1 MLCLISLFLILSSL
15 IVSNVSSE
23 DAVNTVVSAFF
34 SIEMISGTE
43 LNISVELD
51 VEKII
56 LTGRTV
62 VYDSDDIKSLANEN
76 SLILGAIENELSILT
91 SQTLAESFENAE
103 IYAENVLPTYENHKF
118 YDNFVVNLTAT
129 FFELNNS
136 VSSYELVN
144 GILDMGAN
152 VTYNIDLYAKHG
164 WNNTYEFILSEK
176 MSLISANTP
185 NVDNDNTYI
194 TWFLHN
200 YGGGEGTKGVS
211 LKIHGKNPTT
221 SKLKEENV
229 FLEFKIDSLE
239 PKSTELQITTNLYQ
253 LYIKEYGVVPSFIEN
268 LNYLPADGV
277 RLFAKNQL
285 FSWDDFKEK
294 TLDGIKNIIVE
305 NIETSVFNQSLDL
318 IFEWDK
324 QTTTECANSYDLN
337 KMDNEPP
344 IKSILTDGGVNIK
357 IFDISSQAV
366 FGLINSCALVNIT
379 DGSINFGEKID
390 NIGYEYNISLHM
402 PEGVKINSQ
411 NPYIWNDSV
420 AFSGEA
426 VSDNPPEYTEEE
438 IHTIIEIEI
447 ENTDLNL
454 LSFFTGEPELNFGLK
469 MTQNKNYNITRLPNM
484 FSIPDKINIDFL
496 NSDAL
501 RVCLQ
506 EEVFEKENIDSF
518 LMEDKTVFEAIT
530 KKIMKN
536 IEVKGNINREAFD
549 ESLEWDEN
557 ISKMDSASPVKTVSY
572 SYTSQPVKFD
582 MKIVPPGIS
591 IPSQTYNFS
600 GIKNQTVTYRMFF
613 QKGIN
618 IDVKDAEDK
627 AISKQRSDGS
637 QYLEITFTPDNADTS
652 IVVSCSITPSLLF
665 LIGLFIPCII
675 SIFITLILIIVLA
688 IFRRKRRGRAKPIK
702 YEEKTYEET
711 EAGYEDQ
718 NYYIPPP
725 PGSK

>member
-1 MLCLISLFLILSSL
+1 MLSSL
-15 IVSNVSSE
+15 MVSNVSGE
-23 DAVNTVVSAFF
+23 DTVNTVVSAFF

-56 LTGRTV
+56 LTGRDV
-62 VYDSDDIKSLANEN
+62 VYDGNDIESLANEN
-76 SLILGAIENELSILT
+76 SLILGAIENELSVLT
-91 SQTLAESFENAE
+91 SQTLAESFKNAE
-103 IYAENVLPTYENHKF
+103 IHAENVLPTYENHKF
-118 YDNFVVNLTAT
+118 YDNFVVNLTAN
-129 FFELNNS
+129 FFELNSS
-136 VSSYELVN
+136 VNSYELVN
-144 GILDMGAN
+144 GILDMGTN
-152 VTYNIDLYAKHG
+152 MTYNIALYAKHG
-164 WNNTYEFILSEK
+164 WNNTYEFILSKK
-176 MSLISANTP
+176 MALIYANTA

-194 TWFLHN
+194 TWSLNN
-200 YGGGEGTKGVS
+200 YGGGEETEDAV
-211 LKIHGKNPTT
+211 LKLRGKNPTT
-221 SKLKEENV
+221 PKLREENV

-253 LYIKEYGVVPSFIEN
+253 LDIREYEIVPSFIEN

-285 FSWDDFKEK
+285 FSWGDLKEK
-294 TLDGIKNIIVE
+294 TLDDIKKVIVE

-324 QTTTECANSYDLN
+324 QTTTECINPYDLN
-337 KMDNEPP
+337 KMDNTPP
-344 IKSILTDGGVNIK
+344 IKSILTDEDVNIK
-357 IFDISSQAV
+357 IFDIASQAI
-366 FGLINSCALVNIT
+366 FGLINSGATVNIT
-379 DGSINFGEKID
+379 EDSINFGEKIS
-390 NIGYEYNISLHM
+390 NIGYEYGISLHM

-411 NPYIWNDSV
+411 NPYTWNDSV
-420 AFSGEA
+420 DFSGEL

-438 IHTIIEIEI
+438 VHTIIEIEI

-454 LSFFTGEPELNFGLK
+454 LSFFTGDPELNFGLK

-484 FSIPDKINIDFL
+484 FSLSDKINIDFL

-518 LMEDKTVFEAIT
+518 LTKDKTDFEVLA

-536 IEVKGNINREAFD
+536 IEVKGNINREDFD
-549 ESLEWDEN
+549 KSLEWDEN
-557 ISKMDSASPVKTVSY
+557 ISKMDSTSPVKTVSY

-582 MKIVPPGIS
+582 IKIAPPGIK

-600 GIKNQTVTYRMFF
+600 GIKNQTVTYRIFF
-613 QKGIN
+613 PKDIN
-618 IDVKDAEDK
+618 IDVKDET
-627 AISKQRSDGS
+627 ISKQKSDGRE
-637 QYLEITFTPDNADTS
+637 YLEITFTPDNANTS
-652 IVVSCSITPSLLF
+652 LSVSCTITPSLLF
-665 LIGLFIPCII
+665 LVGLFMPCIL

-688 IFRRKRRGRAKPIK
+688 IFRRKKRGRVNPAK
-702 YEEKTYEET
+702 YERKTYEEA
-711 EAGYEDQ
+711 EPGYEDRD
-718 NYYIPPP
+718 YYIPPP